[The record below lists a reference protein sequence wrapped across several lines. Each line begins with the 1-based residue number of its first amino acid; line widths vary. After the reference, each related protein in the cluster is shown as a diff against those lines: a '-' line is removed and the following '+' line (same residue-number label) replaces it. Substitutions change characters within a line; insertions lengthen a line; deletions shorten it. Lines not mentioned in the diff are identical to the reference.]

1 MLLAVALVMIV
12 VVVVVSSR
20 LFRGEGDRELLNEL
34 IIIDKNSTDTK
45 LVYAMERGRKVVNQI
60 VRGDL
65 FVLEQYD

>member
-1 MLLAVALVMIV
+1 MLLAVALVMI